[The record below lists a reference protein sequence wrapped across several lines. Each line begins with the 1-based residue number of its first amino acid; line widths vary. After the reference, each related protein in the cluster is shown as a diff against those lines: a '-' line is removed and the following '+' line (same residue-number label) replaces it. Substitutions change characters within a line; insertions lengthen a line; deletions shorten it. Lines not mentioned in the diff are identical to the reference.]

1 MLTNSD
7 TFVNNSRIATKLSL
21 AAALVSM
28 LILLSACESDEKKLF
43 TLMEPDDT
51 GIDFINVNTETETTN
66 IFTYEYMYNG
76 GGVAVGDINNDGL
89 ADIYFSSNQQDNRLY
104 LNRGN
109 FEFEDITEK
118 SGTGCSQGWKTGVSM
133 ADINGDGWLDIYVC
147 RSSSD
152 DSDKRRNVLLINNG
166 DLTFRDKASEYGLD
180 DNSYSTQAA
189 FFDYDRDGDLDA
201 FLLNHSLL
209 KISNS
214 YNISLRNTDVRYPY
228 VGNKLL
234 QNDNGEFRDVSDS
247 IGIFGPASNY
257 GLGISLSDINN
268 DGWIDVYTGCDYTG
282 RDKLLLNDDG
292 KFFKDATDSLLS
304 HISKFTMGT
313 DIADFN
319 GDGLMDIYTLDMLPE
334 DNRRQK
340 QLMGSDRYDVYATMR
355 KSGLHSQYM
364 RNMLHLNNGNG
375 TFSEIGQLAGVSNTD
390 WSWAPL
396 FADFDNDGK
405 QDLFVSN
412 GFKRD
417 LTDNDF
423 TKFKAFQEIVTARR
437 QHKQVSFLEVM
448 SRFKENRIPNYMFR
462 GNGDLTF
469 SNNTFLWGLDHPSL
483 TNGAAYADLDND
495 GDLDLILNQLN
506 EKAGIYRNNAQQL
519 MNHYLSVQLVGNR
532 ENISALGARV
542 TVYCRENKMVRELL
556 PVRGFQSAVD
566 PVLHFGLGSTNK
578 IDSIIVQWP
587 AGEKQFISSPGPD
600 QRLVIR
606 HEAGLKAE
614 REDVDSPRHTFF
626 TSIDEVINYK
636 HEENAFI
643 DFRTQPL
650 LPRMYST
657 QGPAL
662 AVGDVDGDGRADLFA
677 GGAKTQ
683 AGELFVQTVDGK
695 YTRRTQSAFDN
706 DRLSEDVDAEF
717 FDADNDG
724 DLDLFVASGGYEFLS
739 SDKALQDRLYK
750 NDGKGNF
757 SRAQLPDYW
766 SSTACVKP
774 ADIDNDGDLDV
785 FVGSRLKPGRY
796 PETPESF
803 LLVNDGKGGFA
814 IGAIPDELKYA
825 GMVTDACWID
835 LNGDR
840 QPDLIV
846 VGEWMPVRVFINH
859 RGKLSEQSSEYVKVR
874 TEGFWNTVLAEDF
887 DRDGDYDLVIGNMG
901 NNSQMKISENQ
912 PATMVYDD
920 FDRNGSV
927 DPIIS
932 YFVGGKSYP
941 YASRDELTEQL
952 PSLKKRFVDYRS
964 YADATIGDVL
974 LKDELSGAEKMTAYM
989 EESCYLRNDGNH
1001 FTLTPLPIQFQFAPV
1016 FAMAAVDVNGDAIPD
1031 IISGGNL
1038 SAARART
1045 GKLSGNTGFVFV
1057 NDGRG
1062 NFTFVPPTLAGI
1074 NIPGDVRHIA
1084 VANNT
1089 MFVGVNDSPLRIY
1102 RMNDNGKTL
1111 SSAPVSK

>member
-1 MLTNSD
+1 LWLATI
-7 TFVNNSRIATKLSL
+7 VIAT
-21 AAALVSM
+21 
-28 LILLSACESDEKKLF
+28 LLLFSGCGSDEQKLF
-43 TLMEPDDT
+43 TLMDPADT
-51 GIDFINVNTETETTN
+51 GIDFINKNTETETTN

-89 ADIYFSSNQQDNRLY
+89 ADIYFSSNQEENRLY

-109 FEFEDITEK
+109 LEFEDITEK
-118 SGTGCSQGWKTGVSM
+118 SGTGCGRGWKTGVSM
-133 ADINGDGWLDIYVC
+133 ADVNGDGWLDIYIC

-152 DSDKRRNVLLINNG
+152 DPEKRRNVLLINKGNLIFQ
-166 DLTFRDKASEYGLD
+166 DEAKAFGLD
-180 DNSYSTQAA
+180 DDSYSTQAA

-234 QNDNGEFRDVSDS
+234 RNDNGAFHDVSDS
-247 IGIFGPASNY
+247 VGVFGPASNY
-257 GLGISLSDINN
+257 GLGVSLSDINN
-268 DGWIDVYTGCDYTG
+268 DGWIDIYTGCDYTG
-282 RDKLLLNDDG
+282 RDKLLLNDHG
-292 KFFKDATDSLLS
+292 RSFNDATDSLLS

-396 FADFDNDGK
+396 FADFDNDGI

-437 QHKQVSFLEVM
+437 QRKQVSFLEVM
-448 SRFKENRIPNYMFR
+448 SRFKENRIPNYIFR

-469 SNNTFLWGLDHPSL
+469 SNNTIAWGLDRPSL
-483 TNGAAYADLDND
+483 TNGVAYSDLDND
-495 GDLDLILNQLN
+495 GDLDLIMNN
-506 EKAGIYRNNAQQL
+506 VNATAGIYRNNAQDFG
-519 MNHYLSVQLVGNR
+519 NHFLTIQLVGDK
-532 ENISALGARV
+532 ENVFAVGASV
-542 TVYCRENKMVRELL
+542 TVYCGEKKIVQELL
-556 PVRGFQSAVD
+556 PVRGFQSSVD
-566 PVLHFGLGSTNK
+566 PMLHFGIGSADK
-578 IDSIIVQWP
+578 IDSVTVRWP
-587 AGEKQFISSPGPD
+587 SGEKQSVSAVVTGA
-600 QRLVIR
+600 RLLIR
-606 HEAGLKAE
+606 HPENLKPDIKQRDDPDKA
-614 REDVDSPRHTFF
+614 FF
-626 TSIDEVINYK
+626 TAMDDAIPYK
-636 HEENAFI
+636 HNENDFI

-662 AVGDVDGDGRADLFA
+662 AVGDVDGDGRVDVFA
-677 GGAKTQ
+677 GGAKGQ
-683 AGELFVQTVDGK
+683 AAELFVQTTLGK
-695 YTRRTQSAFDN
+695 YSVKTQKAFID
-706 DRLSEDVDAEF
+706 DRLSEDIDAEF

-724 DLDLFVASGGYEFLS
+724 DLDLFVASGGYEFLN
-739 SDKALQDRLYK
+739 SDKSLQDRLYK

-757 SRAQLPDYW
+757 SRVQLPEYL
-766 SSTACVKP
+766 SSSACVKP
-774 ADIDNDGDLDV
+774 ADVDNDGDMDV
-785 FVGSRLKPGRY
+785 FVGSRLTPGRY
-796 PETPESF
+796 PEPPESF
-803 LLVNDGKGGFA
+803 LLLNNGKGKFT
-814 IGAIPDELKYA
+814 IGVMPDELTYA
-825 GMVTDACWID
+825 GMITDACWTD

-846 VGEWMPVRVFINH
+846 VGEWMPIRVFINQH
-859 RGKLSEQSSEYVKVR
+859 GKFSEESSAYIKVR
-874 TEGFWNTVLAEDF
+874 TEGFWNTILAEDF
-887 DRDGDYDLVIGNMG
+887 DGDGDQDFVIGNLG
-901 NNSQMKISENQ
+901 LNTQMKISESR

-920 FDRNGSV
+920 FDKNGSV

-932 YFVGGKSYP
+932 YFVGAKSYP

-952 PSLKKRFVDYRS
+952 PSLKKHFVDYSS
-964 YADATIGDVL
+964 YADATIGNVL
-974 LKDELSGAEKMTAYM
+974 SREELSRAEKLTAYLS
-989 EESCYLRNDGNH
+989 ESCYVRNDGNH
-1001 FTLTPLPIQFQFAPV
+1001 FTVLPMPMQFQFAPV
-1016 FAMAAVDVNGDAIPD
+1016 FAMAAVDVNSDGIPD
-1031 IISGGNL
+1031 LVSGGNL

-1045 GKLSGNTGFVFV
+1045 GKLSGNTGFIFL
-1057 NDGRG
+1057 NDGRA
-1062 NFTFVPPTLAGI
+1062 NFTFVPPAIAGI
-1074 NIPGDVRHIA
+1074 SIPGDVRQIA
-1084 VANNT
+1084 VTNNT
-1089 MFVGVNDSPLRIY
+1089 MIVGVNDSKLTIY
-1102 RMNDNGKTL
+1102 RLNNSEHVF
-1111 SSAPVSK
+1111 SSKPVSR